1 MRNTKM
7 QTIDQVVVITDA
19 LKALGVNVD
28 QLTIDESLNIRRDLL
43 ESIDKHLVKHD
54 PREGARAMMTKSMN
68 GMSVYD
74 VAATQTTI
82 YFDALDNIEIAISDG
97 NIDEAFGIAEKA
109 AYDLFDMGW

>member
-1 MRNTKM
+1 MKS
-7 QTIDQVVVITDA
+7 IDQLVVITNA

-28 QLTIDESLNIRRDLL
+28 QLTVDESLNIQRDLL
-43 ESIDKHLVKHD
+43 NSIDKNLVKHD

-82 YFDALDNIEIAISDG
+82 YFDALDNIEIAISYG
-97 NIDEAFGIAEKA
+97 EIDKAEEMAEKA

>member
-7 QTIDQVVVITDA
+7 KSIDQLVVITDA

-28 QLTIDESLNIRRDLL
+28 QLTIDESLNIQQDLL
-43 ESIDKHLVKHD
+43 NSIDKHLVKHD
-54 PREGARAMMTKSMN
+54 PREGATAIMAKSMN

-82 YFDALDNIEIAISDG
+82 YSDALDNIEIAISDG
-97 NIDEAFGIAEKA
+97 NIDKAIGIAEKA